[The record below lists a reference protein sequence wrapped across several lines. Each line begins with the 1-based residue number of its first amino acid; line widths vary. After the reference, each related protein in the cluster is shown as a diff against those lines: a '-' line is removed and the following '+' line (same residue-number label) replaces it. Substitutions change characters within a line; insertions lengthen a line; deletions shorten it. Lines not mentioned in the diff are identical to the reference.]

1 MTLVYAESSV
11 VLSWLL
17 GEAGQHAVVD
27 ELAKAD
33 RVVTSILTLIECGRG
48 LSRAR
53 QMKRITETEE
63 LAALRL
69 LDGVVG
75 AWDVLSVSDHVAE
88 IARGAFPNEPVRTL
102 DALHLA
108 SARVLSD
115 AMGPLHMLSLDDRLR
130 RNAAELGME
139 LRP

>member
-1 MTLVYAESSV
+1 
-11 VLSWLL
+11 
-17 GEAGQHAVVD
+17 
-27 ELAKAD
+27 
-33 RVVTSILTLIECGRG
+33 
-48 LSRAR
+48 
-53 QMKRITETEE
+53 MKRITETEE